1 MSLLFLKTVGDTDGD
16 TVGVIVGMKRVGLQ
30 LGCDLEYVVGPALR
44 VLVGIAN
51 VGDAVGID
59 DGLRRLPPSVPPDNG
74 SSVGAVVGKFRLF
87 VLLVDTG
94 SLTEKRENVW
104 IYVDLVVGCEDVFEA
119 LVGEVEGRAFNGFNV
134 LLKIVGDLE
143 GDGVK
148 IGKTVFHAI
157 EASSLPLSQ

>member
-1 MSLLFLKTVGDTDGD
+1 MSLLFLKTVGDTDEN

-30 LGCDLEYVVGPALR
+30 QLGCLLCDFEYVVGPALR

-87 VLLVDTG
+87 VLVDTG
-94 SLTEKRENVW
+94 SLTENRENVW
-104 IYVDLVVGCEDVFEA
+104 ICV
-119 LVGEVEGRAFNGFNV
+119 R
-134 LLKIVGDLE
+134 LKVAPSM
-143 GDGVK
+143 VSTYYRK
-148 IGKTVFHAI
+148 
-157 EASSLPLSQ
+157 

>member
-30 LGCDLEYVVGPALR
+30 LGCLLCDLEYVVGPALR

-87 VLLVDTG
+87 VLVDTG
-94 SLTEKRENVW
+94 SLTENRENVW
-104 IYVDLVVGCEDVFEA
+104 ICVDLVVGYKDVFEA

-143 GDGVK
+143 GGGVK
-148 IGKTVFHAI
+148 IGKP
-157 EASSLPLSQ
+157 ELSSMLSKL

>member
-1 MSLLFLKTVGDTDGD
+1 MSLLFLKTVGDTDEN
-16 TVGVIVGMKRVGLQ
+16 TVGVIVGIKRVGLQ
-30 LGCDLEYVVGPALR
+30 LGCLLCDLEYVVGPALR

-87 VLLVDTG
+87 VIVDTG
-94 SLTEKRENVW
+94 SLTENRENVW
-104 IYVDLVVGCEDVFEA
+104 ICVDLVVGCEDVFEA

-134 LLKIVGDLE
+134 LPKKVGDFE

-148 IGKTVFHAI
+148 IGKP
-157 EASSLPLSQ
+157 ELSSM